1 MPVMMLGMVAGNT
14 IFQKIS
20 RGFEPK
26 DSAARMWR
34 LSIARAPPSTFR
46 TTVKNAP
53 RKITKMM
60 LSSVVGQKMIE
71 VGTQASGGIGR
82 RISSGGNQRY
92 RSVRFIAISNP
103 TGTPISWASAN
114 PESTRVKLAIQSFQ
128 NFPLVIILS
137 SDRTTSVGAGTAE
150 RKGN

>member
-82 RISSGGNQRY
+82 RISSGGEKKKPQEGGI
-92 RSVRFIAISNP
+92 FLKKP
-103 TGTPISWASAN
+103 TGKPSRLGCAKTERTPAEHAV
-114 PESTRVKLAIQSFQ
+114 PTIQH
-128 NFPLVIILS
+128 
-137 SDRTTSVGAGTAE
+137 
-150 RKGN
+150 